1 MNAPPPTTS
10 RPAPGAGTE
19 RIAVVG
25 AGLVGRS
32 WAIAFARGGFE
43 VALHDADPD
52 AAREAVSA
60 LPAALD
66 PLETLGLLGGRTPAE
81 IREAI
86 RPAGDLRDAVEGAVH
101 VQENVSE
108 RIEVKRAVLGE
119 LDRLCPPGT
128 ALASSTSALM
138 PSALARGLSHPERML
153 VAHPLNPPHL
163 VPAVEVVPHPGT
175 DPAVVEAVRD
185 RLRRAGQTPVT
196 LARETEGFV
205 MNRLQGALL
214 DEAFALVAEGVAGP
228 EEVDQAMR
236 DGLARRWAFMGP
248 FETIDLNAPRGVRD
262 YAERYGPAYEE
273 IGRGRPNRHRWEGPL
288 MDTIAADRAARLP
301 AEERAAR
308 MAWRD
313 ARLAAL
319 AGHLGGER

>member
-1 MNAPPPTTS
+1 M
-10 RPAPGAGTE
+10 PA
-19 RIAVVG
+19 RVAVVG
-25 AGLVGRS
+25 CGLVGRS

-43 VALHDADPD
+43 VALHDAAPG
-52 AAREAVSA
+52 AARAALEA

-66 PLETLGLLGGRTPAE
+66 PLEALGLLDGRSPAE
-81 IREAI
+81 IRGLI
-86 RPAGDLRDAVEGAVH
+86 RVAETLGDAAGGAEH

-119 LDRLCPPGT
+119 LDALCPPGV

-138 PSALARGLSHPERML
+138 PSALAEGLSRPERVL

-163 VPAVEVVPHPGT
+163 VPAVEIVPHPGT
-175 DPAVVEAVRD
+175 DRRVVHAVAD

-196 LARETEGFV
+196 LRRETQGFA

-214 DEAFALVAEGVAGP
+214 DEAFALVAEGIAAP
-228 EEVDQAMR
+228 EDVDRAMR

-248 FETIDLNAPRGVRD
+248 FETIDLNAPGGVRD
-262 YAERYGPAYEE
+262 YAERYGPAYER
-273 IGRGRPNRHRWEGPL
+273 IGRSRPERHRWEGRL
-288 MDTIAADRAARLP
+288 LETVAEARGARLP
-301 AEERAAR
+301 DGARAER

-319 AGHLGGER
+319 AGHLGAER

>member
-1 MNAPPPTTS
+1 V
-10 RPAPGAGTE
+10 TE
-19 RIAVVG
+19 RVAVVG
-25 AGLVGRS
+25 CGLVGRS
-32 WAIAFARGGFE
+32 WAIAFARGGFR
-43 VALHDADPD
+43 VALHDADGG
-52 AAREAVSA
+52 AAREALAA
-60 LPAALD
+60 LPAALE
-66 PLETLGLLGGRTPAE
+66 PLAALDLLGGREPGEVLDAIE
-81 IREAI
+81 VAGRLEEAV
-86 RPAGDLRDAVEGAVH
+86 DGASH

-108 RIEVKRAVLGE
+108 RVEVKRALLAE
-119 LDRLCPPGT
+119 LDRLCPPEA

-138 PSALARGLSHPERML
+138 PSDLARGLSRPERML

-175 DPAVVEAVRD
+175 DPAVVEAVAR

-214 DEAFALVAEGVAGP
+214 DEAFALVAEGIASP
-228 EEVDQAMR
+228 EDVDVAMR
-236 DGLARRWAFMGP
+236 DGLARRWALMGP
-248 FETIDLNAPRGVRD
+248 FETIDLNAPGGVRD
-262 YAERYGPAYEE
+262 YAARYGPAYDG

-288 MDTIAADRAARLP
+288 METVAADRAARLP
-301 AEERAAR
+301 EQERAGR

-319 AGHLGGER
+319 AGHLEAGR